1 MPSYYKNVFN
11 QVLIKLESRKK
22 QMFGLS
28 NLYFNPA
35 RTTVTKLKV
44 YSAIGL
50 NINIGIVHKVYSML
64 QRNWGLRWAPFLT
77 IAI

>member
-64 QRNWGLRWAPFLT
+64 QRNWG
-77 IAI
+77 